1 MEVLKAG
8 TLIEDN
14 GKIGIIAKV
23 IRMGKMSFDND
34 ILSWRDN
41 YEIHYLDGNVTV
53 IGVRAFARLV
63 EDNKIKI
70 IVSSGTTTLL
80 LPPSSSLPTGALPS

>member
-41 YEIHYLDGNVTV
+41 YEIHYLDGNITI

-70 IVSSGTTTLL
+70 IASSGTTTLL
-80 LPPSSSLPTGALPS
+80 LPPSFSPTGGLPS

>member
-1 MEVLKAG
+1 MQILKVG

-14 GKIGIIAKV
+14 GKIGVIARV
-23 IRMGKMSFDND
+23 IRMGKMDFESD

-41 YEIHYLDGNVTV
+41 YEIHYLDGNITV

-63 EDNKIKI
+63 EDDKIKI
-70 IVSSGTTTLL
+70 IASSGTTTLL
-80 LPPSSSLPTGALPS
+80 LPPSSSPTGGVGQ

>member
-1 MEVLKAG
+1 MQILKVG

-14 GKIGIIAKV
+14 GKIGVIARV
-23 IRMGKMSFDND
+23 IRMGKMDFESN

-63 EDNKIKI
+63 EDKKIVI
-70 IVSSGTTTLL
+70 IASSGTTTLL
-80 LPPSSSLPTGALPS
+80 PPSSSPTGGGG

>member
-1 MEVLKAG
+1 MQILKAG

-14 GKIGIIAKV
+14 GKIGVIARV
-23 IRMGKMSFDND
+23 IRMGKMDFEND

-41 YEIHYLDGNVTV
+41 YEIHYLDGTITV

-63 EDNKIKI
+63 EDNKILI
-70 IVSSGTTTLL
+70 ISSSGTTTLL
-80 LPPSSSLPTGALPS
+80 LPPSHHMSGGADQ

>member
-1 MEVLKAG
+1 MQILKVG

-14 GKIGIIAKV
+14 GKIGVIARV
-23 IRMGKMSFDND
+23 IRMGKMDFESD

-41 YEIHYLDGNVTV
+41 YEIHYLDGNITV

-63 EDNKIKI
+63 EDDKIKI
-70 IVSSGTTTLL
+70 IASAGTTTLL
-80 LPPSSSLPTGALPS
+80 LPPSSSPTGGVGQ

>member
-80 LPPSSSLPTGALPS
+80 LPP

>member
-1 MEVLKAG
+1 MQILKVG

-14 GKIGIIAKV
+14 GKIGIIARV
-23 IRMGKMSFDND
+23 IRMGKMDFESH
-34 ILSWRDN
+34 ILSWQDN

-53 IGVRAFARLV
+53 IGVKAFARLV

-70 IVSSGTTTLL
+70 IASSGTTTLL
-80 LPPSSSLPTGALPS
+80 PPSYPTTGGYGQ

>member
-41 YEIHYLDGNVTV
+41 YEIHYLDGNITI

-70 IVSSGTTTLL
+70 IASSGTTTLL
-80 LPPSSSLPTGALPS
+80 LPPSSSVGGDT

>member
-41 YEIHYLDGNVTV
+41 YEIHYLDGNITI

-70 IVSSGTTTLL
+70 IASSGTTTLL
-80 LPPSSSLPTGALPS
+80 LPPSSSPTGGVGQ

>member
-1 MEVLKAG
+1 MQILKVG

-14 GKIGIIAKV
+14 GKIGVIARV
-23 IRMGKMSFDND
+23 IRMGKMDFEND

-41 YEIHYLDGNVTV
+41 YEIHYLDGTITV

-63 EDNKIKI
+63 EDNKIRI
-70 IVSSGTTTLL
+70 IASSGTTTLL
-80 LPPSSSLPTGALPS
+80 LPPSSSPTGGVGQ

>member
-1 MEVLKAG
+1 MEVLKVG

-23 IRMGKMSFDND
+23 IRMGKITFEND

-70 IVSSGTTTLL
+70 IASSGTTTLL
-80 LPPSSSLPTGALPS
+80 LPPSSSPTGGAGA

>member
-1 MEVLKAG
+1 MQILKVG

-14 GKIGIIAKV
+14 GKIGVIARV
-23 IRMGKMSFDND
+23 IRMGKMDFESD

-41 YEIHYLDGNVTV
+41 YEIHYLDGNITV

-70 IVSSGTTTLL
+70 IASSGTTTLL
-80 LPPSSSLPTGALPS
+80 LPPSSSPIGGVGQ

>member
-80 LPPSSSLPTGALPS
+80 LPPSSSFPTGALP

>member
-1 MEVLKAG
+1 MQILKVG

-14 GKIGIIAKV
+14 GKIGVIARV
-23 IRMGKMSFDND
+23 IRMGKMDFESD

-41 YEIHYLDGNVTV
+41 YEIHYLDGNITV

-63 EDNKIKI
+63 EDDKIKI
-70 IVSSGTTTLL
+70 IASSGTTTLL
-80 LPPSSSLPTGALPS
+80 LPPSPSPTGGVGQ

>member
-80 LPPSSSLPTGALPS
+80 LPPSSSPTGALPQ

>member
-1 MEVLKAG
+1 MQILKVG

-14 GKIGIIAKV
+14 GKIGVIARV
-23 IRMGKMSFDND
+23 IRMGKMDFESD

-41 YEIHYLDGNVTV
+41 YEIHYLDGNITV

-63 EDNKIKI
+63 EDDKIKI
-70 IVSSGTTTLL
+70 IASSGTTTLL
-80 LPPSSSLPTGALPS
+80 LPPSSSPSGGVGQ